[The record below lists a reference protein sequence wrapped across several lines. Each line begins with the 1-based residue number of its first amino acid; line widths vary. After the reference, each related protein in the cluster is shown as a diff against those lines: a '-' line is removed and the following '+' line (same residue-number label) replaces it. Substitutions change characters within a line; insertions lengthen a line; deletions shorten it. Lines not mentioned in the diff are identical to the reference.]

1 MESVSSICSLS
12 CEACH
17 ASSCRVQRV
26 ESGLIEAIPSVL
38 EEVSAYPFR
47 NATERDE
54 GTPSVEMVC
63 DRVVRSD
70 ELNRRGIRLQQS
82 I

>member
-1 MESVSSICSLS
+1 M
-12 CEACH
+12 
-17 ASSCRVQRV
+17 
-26 ESGLIEAIPSVL
+26 ESGLIEVIPSVL
-38 EEVSAYPFR
+38 EEVSEYPFR
-47 NATERDE
+47 NATGRDE

-70 ELNRRGIRLQQS
+70 EFNRRGIGRQQS